1 MKFFSKDS
9 LWILCSNVVKLIFGF
24 LIVPIIGRSVLPEQL
39 GKIDLLLAY
48 GPFINQLISL
58 GLTNSNTKFY
68 KENED
73 INVIKYMQ
81 SKIWMRSVL
90 FTTMFFIFFSLFS
103 AKEIGLPILIIG
115 LYSISILLE
124 NICFL
129 PQNQL
134 LNSNQFQ
141 QYSIY
146 NTLSTIIRHSLTLL
160 LVVVMTDKLLALSI
174 GLLISN
180 LYLFFVNIRIYKDLL
195 FCFTSENLIS
205 EGLIQNIKKYS
216 LPLFF
221 LGSVGI
227 LYQSSDRLLL
237 AYFTNDNMTQIGY
250 LGMAQR
256 IIGMLSVGLSGL
268 FTVWGVKAF
277 ENYSDEILMKEKE
290 KLIKMML
297 LVLIT
302 SLVGMFFLKT
312 FIINFILTTSYA
324 DAFPICV
331 LLIGIFVNNRIREI
345 LEKYFL
351 RKGKSRFISA
361 LYVGFSVFSV
371 IGSAL
376 FLYYFSLEEMLMFR
390 LLVTFLHSVIL
401 FLILHINKQKIN
413 PVWLGFNFLMTIVVI
428 ISVNLQ
434 LF

>member
-9 LWILCSNVVKLIFGF
+9 LWILFSNVIKLIFGF
-24 LIVPIIGRSVLPEQL
+24 LIVPIIGRNVLPEQL

-81 SKIWMRSVL
+81 SKIWLRSVL

-160 LVVVMTDKLLALSI
+160 LVLVMTDKLLALSI

-180 LYLFFVNIRIYKDLL
+180 LYLFFVNIVIYKDLL

-401 FLILHINKQKIN
+401 FLILHIDKQKIN

-428 ISVNLQ
+428 ISVKLQ

>member
-428 ISVNLQ
+428 ISVKLQ

>member
-24 LIVPIIGRSVLPEQL
+24 LIVPIIGRNVLPEQL

-81 SKIWMRSVL
+81 SKIWLRSVL

-180 LYLFFVNIRIYKDLL
+180 LYLFFVNIRIYKDLM
-195 FCFTSENLIS
+195 FCFTSKNLIS

-390 LLVTFLHSVIL
+390 LLVTFLHSVNL
-401 FLILHINKQKIN
+401 FVILHINKQKIN

-428 ISVNLQ
+428 ISVKLQ